1 MERFVFSAPAAWPA
15 GAPGQ
20 HAVGDAQL
28 TVSELGPLPEN
39 LPGFIAGELGGAG
52 GALEKVGL
60 ASGWPAVAAE
70 AADGDR
76 RRLVLVIQILDH
88 AVVARLSGPAASFAA
103 ARVEVI
109 AALGGG
115 TVVWGPPPFLAVA
128 ELLEGV
134 HK

>member
-1 MERFVFSAPAAWPA
+1 MERFVFSAPAAWQA

-20 HAVGDAQL
+20 YAIGDTQL

-39 LPGFIAGELGGAG
+39 LPGFIAGELSGAG
-52 GALEKVGL
+52 GALEKVAL

-70 AADGDR
+70 AADGDG
-76 RRLVLVIQILDH
+76 RRLVLVLQLLDH
-88 AVVARLSGPAASFAA
+88 GVVVRLAGPAASFAA
-103 ARVEVI
+103 ARAEVI

-115 TVVWGPPPFLAVA
+115 TVVWGPPAFLSVA